1 MTGSDVLISADEL
14 LSPRLRTAPAP
25 RLLDVRWTLPKPDG
39 RDDFAAGHIPARSTS
54 TSTPSSPT
62 TTTTDPLPVGTR
74 CPRPRRSRQ
83 RSGHGASMPTPRL
96 VVYDDN
102 SSLGAARAWWL
113 LRWAGVRARVL
124 DGGLTAYRKA
134 GGELAAGDSAEVEP
148 SSIVLRPGSLPV
160 IDADAAAAWDG
171 VLLDARA
178 GERFRGETEPLDPR
192 AGHIPGAKNA
202 PAAENVPAGTFLP
215 ETDLR
220 QRFSALGAL
229 DQPVGVYSGSGVTG
243 LPQCSGAGHS
253 RYRGQPLPRELVRLV
268 IRSRPTGRNRRLK
281 LSHQRTRGHAPFTL
295 SWVDPR

>member
-1 MTGSDVLISADEL
+1 MTRSDVLISADEL
-14 LSPRLRTAPAP
+14 LSRLRTAPAP

-39 RDDFAAGHIPARSTS
+39 RDDFAAGHIPGAVYVDLDTELADHDS
-54 TSTPSSPT
+54 
-62 TTTTDPLPVGTR
+62 TDPTAGRHPLPTAEAFQATV
-74 CPRPRRSRQ
+74 RSW
-83 RSGHGASMPTPRL
+83 GIDADTEV

-202 PAAENVPAGTFLP
+202 PATENVPAGTFLP

-229 DQPVGVYSGSGVTG
+229 DQPVGVYCGSGVTACHNALALATLG
-243 LPQCSGAGHS
+243 VEASLYPASWSGWS
-253 RYRGQPLPRELVRLV
+253 SDPDQPVE
-268 IRSRPTGRNRRLK
+268 TG
-281 LSHQRTRGHAPFTL
+281 
-295 SWVDPR
+295 D